1 MRKTWLFFLLLPAL
15 AQGVDLRALV
25 RQSPGF
31 RDLEAARAQAELAL
45 EAARAGLAP
54 TLAPQGSYSRT
65 PLGQESLSLGVG
77 GSLPLLP
84 WGPAQDNL
92 RAAERAY
99 RQSLQDLKAQENAL
113 FQKALSQYLD
123 AYLAGLDLGVA
134 RKTLELREAQLK
146 AVEAQQV
153 RGQATFQALLEAQAN
168 LAQAQADAL
177 RSELAL
183 SLARARLEATLGT
196 RVEPLP
202 LSPPRVL
209 PTLEEVL
216 KAKERRPDVQKARL
230 ALEEAEDLLAQARR
244 DRFLPRVS
252 VNVSGTE
259 AGTGFGLGL
268 DLKSGELSY
277 ALQHA
282 LLGASQ
288 SGLTLQAQASFP
300 LYSPSQDLG
309 LRQKEEAVEQAK
321 RALESA
327 LSAAE
332 LDLRSKHQT
341 LLQAQAQMGVASKLL
356 EAAKN
361 SLDTAQKRLE
371 VGTGTRLEVAQA
383 EVNLLQAQRTWEG
396 AVSALLQ
403 AYYALLD
410 AMGEALLGGEE

>member
-1 MRKTWLFFLLLPAL
+1 
-15 AQGVDLRALV
+15 
-25 RQSPGF
+25 
-31 RDLEAARAQAELAL
+31 
-45 EAARAGLAP
+45 
-54 TLAPQGSYSRT
+54 
-65 PLGQESLSLGVG
+65 
-77 GSLPLLP
+77 
-84 WGPAQDNL
+84 
-92 RAAERAY
+92 
-99 RQSLQDLKAQENAL
+99 
-113 FQKALSQYLD
+113 
-123 AYLAGLDLGVA
+123 
-134 RKTLELREAQLK
+134 
-146 AVEAQQV
+146 
-153 RGQATFQALLEAQAN
+153 
-168 LAQAQADAL
+168 
-177 RSELAL
+177 
-183 SLARARLEATLGT
+183 
-196 RVEPLP
+196 
-202 LSPPRVL
+202 
-209 PTLEEVL
+209 
-216 KAKERRPDVQKARL
+216 VQKARL

-282 LLGASQ
+282 LLGVSQ